1 MVSDSLFNLQ
11 SIDTELWS
19 AMNLALF
26 DFGEPH
32 SSADFW
38 AMTSLQRNIESA
50 ARKIANKH
58 NSFGSGFG
66 IDPPG
71 NGFRVTFGL
80 QILVGYKIRLRGNA
94 NIGYGN
100 RWGNFGATSSLH
112 FAAYNGGVGTGVHKS
127 NLVVDLTAA
136 VNLTVGGGQG
146 TPLQSY
152 SLNYNSPIPTL
163 NNFQNSFSY
172 GQLLTW
178 NSGVNEN
185 QFSLDRIQREGM
197 IGFRLG
203 DVNVS
208 TNNDTQRFYLGGGTD
223 MAWTGGISVAT
234 PFFEVGFQDFSGD
247 YLHNAEEEK
256 RKDEIDQEIRLLK
269 RNSEMDKLTRKQK
282 ISELESRLKHLT
294 DKHYHN
300 QTSYQKNLNKAS
312 TYIRVNNNGYNA
324 TIDLIGD
331 AWLQN
336 AIHRVI
342 KDFRFE
348 YNHKNTEV
356 WGGRGW

>member
-1 MVSDSLFNLQ
+1 MVSNSLFDIQ
-11 SIDTELWS
+11 SIQSELEMALYS
-19 AMNLALF
+19 ALF
-26 DFGEPH
+26 DFGEPY
-32 SSADFW
+32 SSAESW
-38 AMTSLQRNIESA
+38 AITSLQNNVEQA
-50 ARKIANKH
+50 AGKIANSK
-58 NSFGSGFG
+58 NTMSSGFG
-66 IDPPG
+66 VDPPG
-71 NGFRVTFGL
+71 HGFRVTFGL

-112 FAAYNGGVGTGVHKS
+112 FAVYNGGIGTGIHKKD
-127 NLVVDLTAA
+127 LVVDVTAA

-146 TPLQSY
+146 TALQSY

-163 NNFQNSFSY
+163 NDFENSFSY

-208 TNNDTQRFYLGGGTD
+208 TNNDTRRLYLGGGTD

-247 YLHNAEEEK
+247 YSRKDDEK
-256 RKDEIDQEIRLLK
+256 RDFILDQIKEAKKNNNISKFQKEI
-269 RNSEMDKLTRKQK
+269 K
-282 ISELESRLKHLT
+282 ISELEVELKKLT
-294 DKHYHN
+294 SNYHN
-300 QTSYQKNLNKAS
+300 QTSYQKKLNKAS

-324 TIDLIGD
+324 TVDLIGD

-336 AIHRVI
+336 AIHSAI
-342 KDFRFE
+342 KDFKFE
-348 YNHKNTEV
+348 YNYKNIEV
-356 WGGRGW
+356 WGGKNW

>member
-1 MVSDSLFNLQ
+1 MVSNSLFNLQ
-11 SIDTELWS
+11 SIDTELWL
-19 AMNLALF
+19 AMNTALF

-38 AMTSLQRNIESA
+38 AMTSLQRNIENA
-50 ARKIANKH
+50 AIKIANGQ
-58 NSFGSGFG
+58 NSFGGGFG
-66 IDPPG
+66 INPPG

-112 FAAYNGGVGTGVHKS
+112 FAAYNGGVGTGVHK
-127 NLVVDLTAA
+127 NDLVVDLTAA

-163 NNFQNSFSY
+163 NDFQNSFSY

-208 TNNDTQRFYLGGGTD
+208 TNNDTHRFYLGGGTD

-247 YLHNAEEEK
+247 YFRGLRDGKGTFNDDEK
-256 RKDEIDQEIRLLK
+256 REIMR
-269 RNSEMDKLTRKQK
+269 RNNENPFESEFHR
-282 ISELESRLKHLT
+282 
-294 DKHYHN
+294 
-300 QTSYQKNLNKAS
+300 QTPYQRNLNKAS
-312 TYIRVNNNGYNA
+312 TYFRINNSNGYNV
-324 TIDLIGD
+324 TVDLIGD

-336 AIHRVI
+336 AIHKAI
-342 KDFRFE
+342 KDFKFE
-348 YNHKNTEV
+348 YNHKNIEV
-356 WGGRGW
+356 WGGKNW

>member
-1 MVSDSLFNLQ
+1 MTSNSLFNLQ
-11 SIDTELWS
+11 SIDSELRS
-19 AMNLALF
+19 AMNFALF
-26 DFGEPH
+26 DFGKPH

-50 ARKIANKH
+50 ARKIANKN

-66 IDPPG
+66 TNPPG

-112 FAAYNGGVGTGVHKS
+112 FAAYNGGVGTGVHKKD
-127 NLVVDLTAA
+127 LVVDLTAA

-163 NNFQNSFSY
+163 NDFQNSLSY

-208 TNNDTQRFYLGGGTD
+208 TNNDTRRFYLGGGTD

-247 YLHNAEEEK
+247 YQKDAPEEVKKDKIGKEIQSIKNDLSLNKFEK
-256 RKDEIDQEIRLLK
+256 KE
-269 RNSEMDKLTRKQK
+269 K
-282 ISELESRLKHLT
+282 ISSLEKELKDLT
-294 DKHYHN
+294 FYKYHN

-336 AIHRVI
+336 AIHRAI

-348 YNHKNTEV
+348 YNHKNIEV
-356 WGGRGW
+356 WGGKKW

>member
-1 MVSDSLFNLQ
+1 MVSSSLFNLQ
-11 SIDTELWS
+11 SVDSELRS

-26 DFGEPH
+26 DFGKPH
-32 SSADFW
+32 SSVDFW
-38 AMTSLQRNIESA
+38 AMTSLQRNIENA
-50 ARKIANKH
+50 ARKIRNKH
-58 NSFGSGFG
+58 SSFGGSRFG
-66 IDPPG
+66 IDTPG
-71 NGFRVTFGL
+71 NGFRITFGL

-163 NNFQNSFSY
+163 NDFQNSLSY

-208 TNNDTQRFYLGGGTD
+208 TNNDTRRFYLGGGTD
-223 MAWTGGISVAT
+223 MGWTGGISAAT

-247 YLHNAEEEK
+247 YFRGSRDGKGTFNDDEK
-256 RKDEIDQEIRLLK
+256 REILR
-269 RNSEMDKLTRKQK
+269 RNNENPF
-282 ISELESRLKHLT
+282 ESG
-294 DKHYHN
+294 YHR
-300 QTSYQKNLNKAS
+300 QTTYQKNLNKAS
-312 TYIRVNNNGYNA
+312 TYIRINNNGYNA

-336 AIHRVI
+336 AIHKAI
-342 KDFRFE
+342 KDFKFE
-348 YNHKNTEV
+348 YNHKNIEA
-356 WGGRGW
+356 WGGKNW